1 MGLNSEYEGVR
12 SQILHREVLPD
23 LDQAIDMVIKDE
35 KRFKVST
42 VGSPVGNLVAFNS
55 KRETAA
61 LGKESS
67 GKYSSQE
74 SEGNQQMPNHL
85 FFVYCKKR
93 NHTKENYRK
102 LLWKEKNKKKAYNTT
117 SSGEVSELI
126 GYKGKAQAETTLT
139 QYEPRKSSR
148 RNEAIEGATE
158 LHIHGPNR

>member
-1 MGLNSEYEGVR
+1 MELNSEYEGVR

-42 VGSPVGNLVAFNS
+42 VGSPVGNLVVFNS
-55 KRETAA
+55 KRETTA

-93 NHTKENYRK
+93 NHTKLQEAP
-102 LLWKEKNKKKAYNTT
+102 LEGKEQEE
-117 SSGEVSELI
+117 SL
-126 GYKGKAQAETTLT
+126 
-139 QYEPRKSSR
+139 
-148 RNEAIEGATE
+148 
-158 LHIHGPNR
+158 